1 MTLVIRDKTQRSDDV
16 NPDYSFD
23 SDQYNFIINK
33 RTFLTAEQYF
43 VQNHT
48 TLEYV
53 LSELY
58 KVDPNLLEQLHYYY
72 TEKKLTEEQI
82 EQIKEERGEDEDEY
96 QELMPIN
103 TPLHLAQTNNRSVNI
118 ILKYMA
124 GINYNASQ
132 NFKDILHLFVDNPS
146 FNLYM
151 ANLPFQTT

>member
-48 TLEYV
+48 VLEHV
-53 LSELY
+53 LSELK

-72 TEKKLTEEQI
+72 TEKKLTEDELDKI
-82 EQIKEERGEDEDEY
+82 MEERGED
-96 QELMPIN
+96 
-103 TPLHLAQTNNRSVNI
+103 
-118 ILKYMA
+118 
-124 GINYNASQ
+124 
-132 NFKDILHLFVDNPS
+132 
-146 FNLYM
+146 
-151 ANLPFQTT
+151 